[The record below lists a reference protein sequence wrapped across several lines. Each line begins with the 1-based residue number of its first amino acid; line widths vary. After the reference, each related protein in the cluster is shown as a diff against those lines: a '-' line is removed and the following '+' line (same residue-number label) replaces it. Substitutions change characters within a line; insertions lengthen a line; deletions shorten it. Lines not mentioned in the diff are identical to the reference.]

1 MKTALLAS
9 VLIIIASAVVATA
22 RLPGQTLIDGRL
34 QKEVTRNLMTAEKS
48 AAGSCTKS
56 RVTDTEVTRQP
67 KTAGVENGTG
77 LTMAQWSE
85 RWAVD
90 RCGKTVFYTIDF
102 DMRGSSGTTFK
113 IKARRN

>member
-1 MKTALLAS
+1 MKTALFGS
-9 VLIIIASAVVATA
+9 VVILLTSAAIATA

-34 QKEVTRNLMTAEKS
+34 QKEVTRNLMSAER
-48 AAGSCTKS
+48 AVAGSCTKS

-67 KTAGVENGTG
+67 KTAGFESGTG

-90 RCGKTVFYTIDF
+90 RCGRTVFYTIDF

-113 IKARRN
+113 IKAPRN